1 MTVRP
6 RALLDTNVIVS
17 ALAPDHADHG
27 DAAALFDR
35 CQDGELAVPAHA
47 VAEAYST
54 LTRANGL
61 FRWAPQDCWLAI
73 GSILRVTTLVGL
85 TPAAKVDAIRQFAGQ
100 GGIGPRLYDRLI
112 GEAAIRNRIDT
123 IITWNTR
130 HMTALFPEI
139 RVAAPRRWP
148 GD

>member
-17 ALAPDHADHG
+17 ALAPDHADHA

-35 CQDGELAVPAHA
+35 CKDGELAVPAHA
-47 VAEAYST
+47 VAEAYSV
-54 LTRANGL
+54 LTRASGL
-61 FRWAPQDCWLAI
+61 FRWAPGDCWLAI

-85 TPAAKVDAIRQFAGQ
+85 TPAATVDAVRSYAQQ

-112 GEAAIRNRIDT
+112 GEAATHNRIDT
-123 IITWNTR
+123 LLTWNVR
-130 HMTALFPEI
+130 HMKALFPELQ
-139 RVAAPRRWP
+139 VHAPREWN
-148 GD
+148 GG